1 MKGYPWSYIHHS
13 WVVKL
18 HEFWSFRSNC
28 CLLGILHLQGWK
40 GVETKTK
47 SQWNS
52 MKYSSSV
59 RIYWLSCNLSLA
71 LAVIF
76 VDFHS
81 QRRLE
86 PQYRAPIRGVLAV
99 MGNACPH
106 RSQVTQILVHQ
117 KILTKWWTTKIQQK
131 CHCYCV
137 VCLCV
142 FVFGRSRIFVQKK
155 VFPKRLDTPFHWKKT
170 IRVGEIS
177 CNTTHINE
185 TSANHLTLRPVIFGS
200 CRISLVFKNPMENR
214 PWLKMHFLCNIRY
227 CPLPWKFSRKVTK
240 WFNC

>member
-1 MKGYPWSYIHHS
+1 
-13 WVVKL
+13 
-18 HEFWSFRSNC
+18 
-28 CLLGILHLQGWK
+28 
-40 GVETKTK
+40 
-47 SQWNS
+47 
-52 MKYSSSV
+52 MKYSNSV

-117 KILTKWWTTKIQQK
+117 KILTTWWTTKNSTK
-131 CHCYCV
+131 MSLLLCCLPLCFCV
-137 VCLCV
+137 RQIPNFC
-142 FVFGRSRIFVQKK
+142 SKK
-155 VFPKRLDTPFHWKKT
+155 VFPKRLVLLRFPERIS

-185 TSANHLTLRPVIFGS
+185 TSANHLTLRPITRELS
-200 CRISLVFKNPMENR
+200 
-214 PWLKMHFLCNIRY
+214 NITG
-227 CPLPWKFSRKVTK
+227 L
-240 WFNC
+240 

>member
-1 MKGYPWSYIHHS
+1 
-13 WVVKL
+13 
-18 HEFWSFRSNC
+18 
-28 CLLGILHLQGWK
+28 
-40 GVETKTK
+40 
-47 SQWNS
+47 
-52 MKYSSSV
+52 MKYSNSV

-71 LAVIF
+71 LAVMF

-131 CHCYCV
+131 CHCCCV

-142 FVFGRSRIFVQKK
+142 FVFGRSRIFVSKE
-155 VFPKRLDTPFHWKKT
+155 VGILRFTERIS

-185 TSANHLTLRPVIFGS
+185 TSVNHLTLRPITRELS
-200 CRISLVFKNPMENR
+200 
-214 PWLKMHFLCNIRY
+214 NITG
-227 CPLPWKFSRKVTK
+227 L
-240 WFNC
+240 